1 MADMDDVV
9 VEFLVES
16 KEALDQLDRDLV
28 AIEESPSDQQL
39 LARVFRCI
47 HTIKGTTGFL
57 GFKKLE
63 AVSHACESL
72 LARLRDRELE
82 VTRSTIDALLATS
95 DAIRFMVGEIEVS
108 GTDGDKSHDT
118 LLGRLSALTAG
129 EGAPAPAIA
138 PAPAGKMTETSSTT
152 SATAAVPSSPRAI
165 ESVRVDVT
173 VLDKLMDLAGELVL
187 ARNHIAE
194 VSRVRDAS
202 GADLLP
208 TAVQRL
214 HQITKN
220 LQDGIMKMRM
230 QPVDGLF
237 SKLPRMVRDLAAIC
251 HKQVRVEFDGR
262 DTELDKTLLESIK
275 DPLTHLLRN
284 AVDHGIEV
292 PKDRLAAGK
301 PAEGK
306 VKLSAYHDG
315 GQVLIDISDDGRG
328 IAVDRVR
335 DRAIERGLLSAEQ
348 ASRLNENELIN
359 LIFLPGFST
368 AEAVTNVS
376 GRGVGMDIVRNNVE
390 AIGGSI
396 EIRSVRGQG
405 SLVRLRLP
413 LTLAIIPAL
422 IVGCGINRY
431 AIPQVSLVELIRVD
445 GSKVETAIET
455 VQSAPVLRL
464 RGRLLPL
471 VWLGTVLGE
480 SVEAAQGTG
489 RSLHV
494 VVLQLGARQ
503 LGLVVDRIIDSQ
515 EIVVKPL
522 VKHLRGLPAL
532 AGCTIL
538 GDGRVALILDVA
550 SLARQ
555 AGLTV
560 DPADRALGQLAAAG
574 LRQEL
579 DARVLL
585 IVRGPDDSRLAIPLD
600 RVARLEVFD
609 PQRVE
614 QIGGRGMVQYRSGIL
629 PLMALEE
636 FLPDRRAEPRNP
648 PAEHAESS
656 LVSVVV
662 FEEETRSFGLIVDD
676 VLDVVDLPAGD
687 VRSPSRPGVEA
698 AVVVNEKITEIL
710 DCDYLIRTAIPPP
723 EVQADVSAA

>member
-1 MADMDDVV
+1 
-9 VEFLVES
+9 L
-16 KEALDQLDRDLV
+16 
-28 AIEESPSDQQL
+28 PS
-39 LARVFRCI
+39 A
-47 HTIKGTTGFL
+47 
-57 GFKKLE
+57 
-63 AVSHACESL
+63 
-72 LARLRDRELE
+72 
-82 VTRSTIDALLATS
+82 
-95 DAIRFMVGEIEVS
+95 
-108 GTDGDKSHDT
+108 
-118 LLGRLSALTAG
+118 
-129 EGAPAPAIA
+129 
-138 PAPAGKMTETSSTT
+138 
-152 SATAAVPSSPRAI
+152 PRAI

-194 VSRVRDAS
+194 VARVRDA
-202 GADLLP
+202 GGGDLLP

-284 AVDHGIEV
+284 AVDHGIEM

-306 VKLSAYHDG
+306 VTLRAYQDG

-348 ASRLNENELIN
+348 ASRLNEAELIN

-368 AEAVTNVS
+368 ADAVTNLS

-422 IVGCGINRY
+422 IVGCGSNRY
-431 AIPQVSLVELIRVD
+431 AIPQVSLVELIRID
-445 GSKVETAIET
+445 GSKVDGAVET

-464 RGRLLPL
+464 RGNLLPL
-471 VWLGTVLGE
+471 VWLGAVLGE
-480 SVEAAQGTG
+480 PVEAHGNG

-503 LGLVVDRIIDSQ
+503 LGLVVDMIIDSQ

-555 AGLTV
+555 AGLTA
-560 DPADRALGQLAAAG
+560 DPADRALGQLSSTG

-600 RVARLEVFD
+600 RVARLEVFE
-609 PQRVE
+609 PHRIE
-614 QIGGRGMVQYRSGIL
+614 HIGGRGMVQYRSGIL
-629 PLMALEE
+629 PLHRLEE
-636 FLPDRRAEPRNP
+636 ILPDRRAEPRNLP
-648 PAEHAESS
+648 PEHVESS
-656 LVSVVV
+656 LVSAVV

-676 VLDVVDLPAGD
+676 VLDVVDLPVGAGD
-687 VRSPSRPGVEA
+687 VRSASRPGVEA

-710 DCDYLIRTAIPPP
+710 DCDYLIQTIIPPP
-723 EVQADVSAA
+723 PMELQADASAA